1 MITDKNG
8 NMVTVPNLDDLEDF
22 PELEVPEGMSASEF
36 EEQQTR
42 ALFDT
47 EDEYLDYL
55 WQLEHGVPIWVP
67 KGEVEEYI
75 RAMRLQG
82 DKDDLSQT

>member
-1 MITDKNG
+1 MVKDKNG
-8 NMVTVPNLDDLEDF
+8 NKVTLAKLDHLKDF
-22 PELEVPEGMSASEF
+22 PELEAPEGMSAAEF

-55 WQLEHGVPIWVP
+55 WQLEHGVPVGMP
-67 KGEVEEYI
+67 RDEVEGYI

-82 DKDDLSQT
+82 DKDSLSQT